1 MARFIGFGP
10 ETPHELLDESRSLPF
25 DAQELPQSIEYLECL
40 MRDSY
45 SCQLKVKKELRS
57 KLLDFLLVFYGE
69 QLDSNQ
75 VWKSIAIIRNV
86 MVQ

>member
-1 MARFIGFGP
+1 
-10 ETPHELLDESRSLPF
+10 LDESRSLSF
-25 DAQELPQSIEYLECL
+25 DGQELPQAIEYLEYL

-45 SCQLKVKKELRS
+45 SCQVKVKKELRS

-86 MVQ
+86 MAQ